1 MDRNMF
7 LVDRAVVWEL
17 NYVKIHKNSSKRSK
31 RKKGASDPMSTSG
44 NQSMKS
50 SSSKG
55 TELKF

>member
-17 NYVKIHKNSSKRSK
+17 NYVKIHKNSSK
-31 RKKGASDPMSTSG
+31 
-44 NQSMKS
+44 
-50 SSSKG
+50 G

>member
-31 RKKGASDPMSTSG
+31 RKKGASDPMST
-44 NQSMKS
+44 
-50 SSSKG
+50 
-55 TELKF
+55 EAA